1 MIPRYLEAVASGKE
15 DEMATDYLRDERAW
29 QLYEVIREG
38 EEAEQ
43 CALWHEIREEMFL
56 SRMLQLRTGNMCLT
70 GEGNSVEQHLQ
81 FFVKDSK
88 NSWTKKQKIAGVL
101 GRAANGLGRN
111 SLLDLSFSLL
121 KTAIE
126 MDPDCGSANG
136 SEGPD
141 RVSLAKRYL
150 GVFFDSASAD
160 RAIQAA
166 KKNPHASSQK
176 TASQHTVAVV
186 PPSSIH
192 NWREYQTRDGR
203 RYYHNFVTNET
214 QWNIPPGWGNRPQ
227 TNTAQTEVVSTSP
240 GSGSNTDAAGDTSK
254 SVSSTSTAQGSHS
267 TVQRI
272 DEHKINPAPSR
283 EASISAQAL
292 GGRSVV
298 GNDVTSSAHTGS
310 STGGLGWMDEVTKRQ
325 GAASTDVS
333 GLRQIQMPTSARD
346 FLQWSHQQASLIS
359 AKGGS
364 VSGTDQSGKQAL
376 NDTSASSLLA
386 NPSTEDSSAQYSRQE
401 VFKRRKLC
409 VTVPSSVVNS
419 VGANGILSTIGDSKQ
434 RNAGSGCGHSCDDR
448 TLFLE

>member
-1 MIPRYLEAVASGKE
+1 MSGTDQSGKE
-15 DEMATDYLRDERAW
+15 AL
-29 QLYEVIREG
+29 QKVIQ
-38 EEAEQ
+38 EAVKVD
-43 CALWHEIREEMFL
+43 CARKLPANTTACE
-56 SRMLQLRTGNMCLT
+56 S
-70 GEGNSVEQHLQ
+70 
-81 FFVKDSK
+81 SK
-88 NSWTKKQKIAGVL
+88 
-101 GRAANGLGRN
+101 
-111 SLLDLSFSLL
+111 
-121 KTAIE
+121 
-126 MDPDCGSANG
+126 
-136 SEGPD
+136 
-141 RVSLAKRYL
+141 
-150 GVFFDSASAD
+150 
-160 RAIQAA
+160 
-166 KKNPHASSQK
+166 K

-192 NWREYQTRDGR
+192 NWREYQTRDR
-203 RYYHNFVTNET
+203 RKYYHNFVTKET

-272 DEHKINPAPSR
+272 DEHKINLAHAAYFTAASSKPSPMPTGTHADVVTSAPAGSTPKGPASR